1 MNQKKKAKTVRFM
14 EQDAPKGKKMK
25 RLNKAGAPI
34 SING

>member
-25 RLNKAGAPI
+25 RLNKGANI
-34 SING
+34 